1 MVEVPVGL
9 FEPFVVSV
17 GYPFVRILAFVATEP
32 ILGNRTVP
40 RRVKIALA
48 LFVALLVAPALPMQA
63 GLTPGSPAGLLALVD
78 QILIGAAMG
87 FSARIVVAAAEMAG
101 QIAGLQMGLG
111 FAVFFDPQ
119 GSGQTP
125 TVAQFFGIVAI
136 LVLLATNGH
145 HVVLAALVDSFRVLP
160 VGSEPL
166 AAAGFRSLVVWGGTQ
181 IFVAGV
187 MMSLPVV
194 AALLIA
200 NIAIGV
206 LTRAAPQLN
215 IFAVGFPI
223 TLLAGILLLYVSL
236 PLVVPMLD
244 HLGRSGHGF
253 IERLPDLWRG
263 SP

>member
-1 MVEVPVGL
+1 MVTFPVGL
-9 FEPFVVSV
+9 LEPAIVSV

-32 ILGNRTVP
+32 VLGNRTVP

-48 LFVALLVAPALPMQA
+48 LFLALLVAPTLPMPTF
-63 GLTPGSPAGLLALVD
+63 TPGSPPGLLALLV
-78 QILIGAAMG
+78 QILIGVAMG
-87 FSARIVVAAAEMAG
+87 FAARIVVSAAEMAG
-101 QIAGLQMGLG
+101 QLAGLQMGLG

-125 TVAQFFGIVAI
+125 TVAQFYGIVAI

-145 HVVLAALVDSFRVLP
+145 HVVLAALAESFRVLP
-160 VGSEPL
+160 VGDGPL
-166 AAAGFRSLVVWGGTQ
+166 VAAGFRDLVLWGGTQ
-181 IFVAGV
+181 IFTAGV

-194 AALLIA
+194 GALLIA

-223 TLLAGILLLYVSL
+223 TLLVGILILYVSI

-244 HLGRSGHGF
+244 HLNQSGYAA
-253 IERLPDLWRG
+253 IERLLHGWR
-263 SP
+263 PTR